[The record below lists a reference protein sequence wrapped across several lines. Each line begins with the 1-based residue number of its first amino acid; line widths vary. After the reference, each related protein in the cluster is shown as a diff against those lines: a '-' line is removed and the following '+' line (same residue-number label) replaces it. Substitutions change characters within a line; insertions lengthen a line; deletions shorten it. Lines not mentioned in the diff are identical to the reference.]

1 MSIQEKIYNLRRDY
15 MIKNQKMPSE
25 NLKLAISVFDYQTLE
40 AEESCLF
47 SPRYFNDGKLY
58 YQGLQLVRS
67 SDLNEGEMGIIN

>member
-40 AEESCLF
+40 AEESYLF